1 MRERM
6 IVAVRIAFTYIGTV
20 VGAGFASGQETMQF
34 FTLFGSEG
42 MWGIA
47 LCIFLFSIIGTRIM
61 IMGHRLGAT
70 SYQEF
75 NDYVFGKRW
84 GEWVNVFIGFSLFGI
99 TSAMMAGVGSL
110 FEEQLGL
117 SFHVGVIGTIIL
129 SLFTLHRG
137 MEGLISVN
145 TFVVPIMFLFMMV
158 VFLFSWNTIRMD
170 AIGNIPPVHHGSWL
184 LSTLSYVAFNV
195 ALSQAVLI
203 PLGAQIKDERSIRIG
218 GWLAGIALGLML
230 IACDLVFLQNLE
242 IVSNMEIPMA
252 YVVGCLGEGI
262 KILFLLVVW
271 GEIFTTL
278 VGNIYGLTQCM
289 EEAFPY
295 RRSLMMFVLFLFSY
309 ACSLI
314 GFPSLVGSLYP
325 FLGYCGIF
333 LIFCLLLK
341 RVPAAY

>member
-1 MRERM
+1 MG
-6 IVAVRIAFTYIGTV
+6 VAFRIAFTYIGTV
-20 VGAGFASGQETMQF
+20 VGAGFASGQETLQF

-47 LCIFLFSIIGTRIM
+47 LCIVLFSMMGTRM
-61 IMGHRLGAT
+61 MLMGHRLGAS

-75 NDYVFGKRW
+75 NAYVFGEKW

-117 SFHVGVIGTIIL
+117 SFHVGVIGTIML
-129 SLFTLHRG
+129 SLFVLHKG

-145 TFVVPIMFLFMMV
+145 TFVVPVMFLFVVV
-158 VFLFSWNTIRMD
+158 VFLSSWSTINIDTIR
-170 AIGNIPPVHHGSWL
+170 NIPPVHQGSWL

-203 PLGAQIKDERSIRIG
+203 PLGAKIKDEVAIRFG
-218 GWLAGIALGLML
+218 GWLAGIGLGFML
-230 IACDLVFLQNLE
+230 LVCNLVFLQNLNK
-242 IVSNMEIPMA
+242 VSRLDIPMA
-252 YVVGCLGEGI
+252 YVVGYLGQGV
-262 KILFLLVVW
+262 KILFLCVVW

-289 EEAFPY
+289 EEAFPF
-295 RRSLMMFVLFLFSY
+295 RRSTMMFVLFLFSY
-309 ACSLI
+309 FCSLI

-341 RVPAAY
+341 RIPAC